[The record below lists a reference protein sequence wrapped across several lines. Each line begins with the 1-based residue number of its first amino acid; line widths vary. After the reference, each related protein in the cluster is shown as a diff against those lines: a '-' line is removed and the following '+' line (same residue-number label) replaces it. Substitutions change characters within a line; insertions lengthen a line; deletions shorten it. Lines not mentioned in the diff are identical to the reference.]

1 MRKLIRGAGLALF
14 VTIGAAA
21 NAFGALPVPSMPRPS
36 RFVGRVTNLWF
47 PLQPGTVYRYAGV
60 KDGKRALDVMVVT
73 HRTKLIAHV
82 KATVISDRLYLGGR
96 LEERTT
102 DWYAQDSSGNVWYLG
117 ERTATLN
124 AHGHVTSTN
133 GSWLTGVGGARAGI
147 FMPAHPFVGDAG
159 RQEYLK
165 GQAEDQFKV
174 LSLHA
179 RVRTPGASS
188 NDGLLTQ
195 ETTALEPG
203 VLDHKRY
210 VRGVGTAVENTV
222 KGPTERLVLLS
233 VSHE

>member
-1 MRKLIRGAGLALF
+1 M
-14 VTIGAAA
+14 TIGAAA

-165 GQAEDQFKV
+165 GQAEDHFRV
-174 LSLHA
+174 VAVNRALSGAHA
-179 RVRTPGASS
+179 PVS
-188 NDGLLTQ
+188 LLT
-195 ETTALEPG
+195 EEWTPLEPG
-203 VLDHKRY
+203 TLDHKYY
-210 VRGVGTAVENTV
+210 VRGIGTVLEQTV
-222 KGPTERLVLLS
+222 KGGSERNALVS
-233 VSHE
+233 FRGGA